1 MYGRHFGHHPHRARH
16 SRHGVGGHG
25 GGHGAS
31 HGRRGGP
38 RLGRFLEH
46 GDLRFVLLALVEEA
60 PSHGYELIRT
70 LEERTGG
77 AYRPSPGAIYPT
89 LALLEDE
96 GFVAQ
101 SQGSGARKL
110 YEITPAGREALEPQR
125 PSVAAIFA
133 RMNETGD
140 EVGRHKVRRG
150 MENVKTALRLR
161 ASRGL
166 SEAEAEAVAAILD
179 EAAGKIERVGQ

>member
-1 MYGRHFGHHPHRARH
+1 MYGHFGSHPHRARH

-25 GGHGAS
+25 GHGDG

-110 YEITPAGREALEPQR
+110 YEITPAGLEALAPQR

-166 SEAEAEAVAAILD
+166 SETEAEAVAAILD
-179 EAAGKIERVGQ
+179 EAAGKIERVGA

>member
-1 MYGRHFGHHPHRARH
+1 MYGHFGFHPHRARH
-16 SRHGVGGHG
+16 SRHGMGGHG
-25 GGHGAS
+25 VGREGG

-89 LALLEDE
+89 LSLLEDE

-110 YEITPAGREALEPQR
+110 YEITPAGREALESQR

>member
-1 MYGRHFGHHPHRARH
+1 MYGHFGFHPHRARH
-16 SRHGVGGHG
+16 SRHGMGGHG
-25 GGHGAS
+25 VGREGG

-89 LALLEDE
+89 LALLED
-96 GFVAQ
+96 
-101 SQGSGARKL
+101 
-110 YEITPAGREALEPQR
+110 
-125 PSVAAIFA
+125 
-133 RMNETGD
+133 
-140 EVGRHKVRRG
+140 RHKVRRG